1 MGRVLHVL
9 GWAGFQDNC
18 LTAHSQHSEDSLH
31 KIMLIM
37 VLIIVSDG
45 AVDTVK
51 DGGGHRKKIVFK
63 SGCSCFVFSPNTSPL
78 KLLVKQM
85 FCDC

>member
-18 LTAHSQHSEDSLH
+18 LTAHSQHSKDSLH

-37 VLIIVSDG
+37 VLIIVNDG

-51 DGGGHRKKIVFK
+51 DGGGQRTKIAVPAL
-63 SGCSCFVFSPNTSPL
+63 C
-78 KLLVKQM
+78 LVPTRRHLN
-85 FCDC
+85 CW

>member
-1 MGRVLHVL
+1 MGCVLHVL
-9 GWAGFQDNC
+9 RWAGFQDNC
-18 LTAHSQHSEDSLH
+18 LTAHSQHRKDSLQ
-31 KIMLIM
+31 IM

-51 DGGGHRKKIVFK
+51 DGGGQRTKIAAPA
-63 SGCSCFVFSPNTSPL
+63 FVFSPNTSPL

>member
-1 MGRVLHVL
+1 MGRVLHVP

-18 LTAHSQHSEDSLH
+18 LTAHSQHSKDSLH

-51 DGGGHRKKIVFK
+51 DGGGQRTKIAAPA
-63 SGCSCFVFSPNTSPL
+63 FVFSPNTSPL